1 MYEEEIHFRKLLPK
15 QSETVL
21 TPLTLVTV
29 TFGPSDMFR
38 IPSFVRCVNVKN
50 ILNYVD
56 FIFGKRTLLIKKST
70 LYVLCKAIPQI

>member
-21 TPLTLVTV
+21 TRLTLVTV

-38 IPSFVRCVNVKN
+38 IPS
-50 ILNYVD
+50 
-56 FIFGKRTLLIKKST
+56 LLEM
-70 LYVLCKAIPQI
+70 

>member
-21 TPLTLVTV
+21 TRLTLVTV

-38 IPSFVRCVNVKN
+38 IPSLLDVLTSKTYSIMS
-50 ILNYVD
+50 ILFSEKGHY
-56 FIFGKRTLLIKKST
+56 
-70 LYVLCKAIPQI
+70 